1 MYIHIYLYI
10 CTYTYIHIYID
21 RRKSPPFR
29 GIFFFFATFRF
40 EPAGERGKKRKKK
53 RRGKREEFNF
63 PKNWDCFSKGGP
75 LVAAKSNRNVP
86 KKRIPRGGGG
96 GGFHNQYICIHQH
109 IYTSLRYVC
118 KSAQS
123 VRGLSLSIH
132 MYTNIHIH
140 VYLEGKAPLISVDKE
155 PVDECE

>member
-96 GGFHNQYICIHQH
+96 GFPQSIYM
-109 IYTSLRYVC
+109 YTSTYIHKFALC
-118 KSAQS
+118 MQKCT
-123 VRGLSLSIH
+123 VRSWSLSL
-132 MYTNIHIH
+132 YTY
-140 VYLEGKAPLISVDKE
+140 VYKYTYTCIP
-155 PVDECE
+155 